1 MVHEMGEDDMPLDD
15 KAKRTRDLLSSFYSP
30 DPSVSN
36 TGNSFEFASLDAI
49 NTTSFDAEQYM
60 NLLVQKSNLEGLLQR
75 HVEMAAEIKNLDT
88 DLQMLVYENYN
99 KFISATDTIK
109 RMKSNIVGMEASM
122 EQLLGKAYNIEQFI
136 YDLPARLGKC
146 IKSETYADAVKI
158 YIGAMPIFKVYGDSS
173 FQDCKQASEEAMATI
188 TKNLQGKL
196 FLDSESIQARAEA
209 AVLLKKLNF
218 PMDNLKAKLFEKLE
232 QSLEGLQLKHEDI
245 ANVLVESN
253 NPSGQG
259 NNTESVPGS
268 AHDALVCEFAEA
280 VRAYQVIFPDSEK
293 QLIKLS
299 QDLIA
304 KHFEITEGYIKEWIP
319 IANFLGVLRKY
330 YGSLNTAS
338 LGNHCSAIVMH
349 FLSVPFTH
357 RAAWFSDAPRACFS
371 HFCNLFLLSLV
382 WSVKWSLHRPKDS
395 GKLKFFTHP
404 IPAKASFLPFVSKKF
419 PMDDFWLIKYHVLI
433 LSCLEA
439 LHLISRNALPNTGII
454 WKDVHLMDKVLREAL
469 LPDCA
474 LKASLVAVKQ
484 YIKSTFSHL
493 LHDISGI
500 VMKDTGVAGTHKA
513 VTLHHPMTLQR
524 TQIYSLTN
532 VHIKPKEEAKEH
544 LLVVF
549 LEAGKTAVLQGSVNV
564 LLDFR
569 QLLEEN
575 LGGLQLSNL
584 IIVWVREGF
593 QDFFRA
599 LHDRLLLLSGKNKS
613 ASQDENST
621 EGMQVEKVIPG
632 LVLVLAQLSVF
643 IEQTA
648 IPRIT
653 EARSHSQFHFIFLL
667 TVECPDCQE
676 IAAYFSGGGGLASEN
691 GPALVPG
698 EICQTFRSDGEILLQ
713 HYINMITQK
722 ILVLLRK
729 RFTAPNWVKHKEP
742 REVHMFVDLFLQE
755 LEAIRTEA
763 KQILPHGVLR
773 KHRRSESNGS
783 TASSR
788 SNPLRED
795 KMIRSNT
802 HRARSQLLE
811 THLAK
816 LFKQKVEIFT
826 KTEYTQES
834 VVTTVVKLCLKSLLE
849 FVRLQTFNRSGF
861 QQIQL
866 DIQFLRASLKEIVE
880 DEAAI
885 DFLLDEVIVGASER
899 CLDPI
904 PLELPILD
912 KLIQAKLA
920 KEKEQT
926 PISLNLEEGQ
936 ISAGECIVGVGGKMV
951 SEGCFA
957 LMVHA
962 GGWRK
967 GYKAFIGKFK
977 NQWLICKASGRNNG
991 WNKARELIRLI
1002 CRLKHYQISSGC
1014 FLLLK
1019 WQEEKLEPTLNE
1031 F

>member
-1 MVHEMGEDDMPLDD
+1 MGEGDMPLDD

-36 TGNSFEFASLDAI
+36 TSNSFRFSSLDAI
-49 NTTSFDAEQYM
+49 NSTSFDADQYM
-60 NLLVQKSNLEGLLQR
+60 NLLVQTSNLEGLLQR

-109 RMKSNIVGMEASM
+109 RMKSNIVGMETSM
-122 EQLLGKAYNIEQFI
+122 EQLLGKITSVQSRSDGVNTSLFEKREHIEKLHRTHNLLRKVQFI

-146 IKSETYADAVKI
+146 IKSEAYADAVKF
-158 YIGAMPIFKVYGDSS
+158 YIGAMPIFKAYGDSS
-173 FQDCKQASEEAMATI
+173 FQDCKQASEEVMATI
-188 TKNLQGKL
+188 IKKLQPFRLQAVYLGYTLAHCYFCLISEFLLGKL

-209 AVLLKKLNF
+209 AILLKKLNF

-232 QSLEGLQLKHEDI
+232 QSLEALQLKHEDI
-245 ANVLVESN
+245 TNVLVESN
-253 NPSGQG
+253 NPSEQG
-259 NNTESVPGS
+259 NNTESVTGS
-268 AHDALVCEFAEA
+268 LHDALVCEFAEA
-280 VRAYQVIFPDSEK
+280 LQAFQVIFPDSEK

-304 KHFEITEGYIKEWIP
+304 KHFEITAGYIREWIP
-319 IANFLGVLRKY
+319 IANFLGVLR
-330 YGSLNTAS
+330 
-338 LGNHCSAIVMH
+338 
-349 FLSVPFTH
+349 
-357 RAAWFSDAPRACFS
+357 
-371 HFCNLFLLSLV
+371 
-382 WSVKWSLHRPKDS
+382 
-395 GKLKFFTHP
+395 
-404 IPAKASFLPFVSKKF
+404 
-419 PMDDFWLIKYHVLI
+419 
-433 LSCLEA
+433 
-439 LHLISRNALPNTGII
+439 II
-454 WKDVHLMDKVLREAL
+454 WKDVLLMDKVLHEAL
-469 LPDCA
+469 LPDYS
-474 LKASLVAVKQ
+474 LKASQVAVKQ

-493 LHDISGI
+493 INDIS
-500 VMKDTGVAGTHKA
+500 D
-513 VTLHHPMTLQR
+513 
-524 TQIYSLTN
+524 SLTN
-532 VHIKPKEEAKEH
+532 VHIKPKEEAEEH

-549 LEAGKTAVLQGSVNV
+549 LEAGKTAVLQGSLNV

-575 LGGLQLSNL
+575 LGGIQLSNL
-584 IIVWVREGF
+584 IVEWVQEGF

-599 LHDRLLLLSGKNKS
+599 LHDRFLLLSGKNKS
-613 ASQDENST
+613 ASQDEIST
-621 EGMQVEKVIPG
+621 ENMQVEKVIPG
-632 LVLVLAQLSVF
+632 LALVLAQLSVF
-643 IEQTA
+643 IEQVA
-648 IPRIT
+648 ISRIT
-653 EARSHSQFHFIFLL
+653 E
-667 TVECPDCQE
+667 E
-676 IAAYFSGGGGLASEN
+676 IAAYFSGGGGRASEN

-698 EICQTFRSDGEILLQ
+698 EICQTFHSDGEMFLQ
-713 HYINMITQK
+713 HYTNTITQK
-722 ILVLLRK
+722 ISVLLRK

-755 LEAIRTEA
+755 LEAIGTEA
-763 KQILPHGVLR
+763 KQILPHGALR
-773 KHRRSESNGS
+773 KHRRTESNGS
-783 TASSR
+783 SASSR

-795 KMIRSNT
+795 RMIRSNT

-834 VVTTVVKLCLKSLLE
+834 VITTVVKLCLKSFLE

-904 PLELPILD
+904 PLEPPILD

-926 PISLNLEEGQ
+926 PI
-936 ISAGECIVGVGGKMV
+936 
-951 SEGCFA
+951 
-957 LMVHA
+957 
-962 GGWRK
+962 
-967 GYKAFIGKFK
+967 Y
-977 NQWLICKASGRNNG
+977 
-991 WNKARELIRLI
+991 
-1002 CRLKHYQISSGC
+1002 
-1014 FLLLK
+1014 
-1019 WQEEKLEPTLNE
+1019 P
-1031 F
+1031 